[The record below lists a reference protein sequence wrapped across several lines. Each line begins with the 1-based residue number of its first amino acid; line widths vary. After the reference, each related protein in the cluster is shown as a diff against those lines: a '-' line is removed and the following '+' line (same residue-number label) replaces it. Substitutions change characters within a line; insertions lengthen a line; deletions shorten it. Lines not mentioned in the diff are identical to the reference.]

1 MSVQKLYMSVYIIRL
16 MQIQLYAFDYT
27 KKIKFFIIFL
37 CLHLQNIIFKRFYY
51 PNSQKMKLLK
61 YFLMLISKIKTNIDL
76 EFTIKQSF

>member
-37 CLHLQNIIFKRFYY
+37 MSTFTKHYFQEI
-51 PNSQKMKLLK
+51 LLSKFSKNEIVK
-61 YFLMLISKIKTNIDL
+61 YFLVLISKIKTNIDM